1 MLVYQ
6 IMTQKTSGCYIRHN
20 MANGLKKLKNSDLGK
35 GNEVGHYKVWYL
47 FWSRVALCS
56 LLEDHHLIMEGL

>member
-1 MLVYQ
+1 
-6 IMTQKTSGCYIRHN
+6 

-56 LLEDHHLIMEGL
+56 LLGGPPPDHGGSLTQGRHLELCYRQ